1 MENGQ
6 YRQRAWKIIVY
17 KQIDLLTNILKQLDH
32 EKQVSEIQKSIQKA
46 VQPRKKEQ
54 QTDS

>member
-32 EKQVSEIQKSIQKA
+32 EKQVQEIQKSIQKA
-46 VQPRKKEQ
+46 VQPREKEQ
-54 QTDS
+54 